1 MNNIKRSV
9 IAGMSAICFLFPI
22 LSVNTP
28 KYTTDNMATTFTS
41 TPLYTTEGKLRVSD
55 EPTDQ
60 SLVDSFINTIISKGS
75 EAITGGIQVYA
86 KYIVLNL
93 LKECGLDFR
102 DATTKT
108 LENIQKQLNIIET
121 KIDAIAAKQAQY
133 HAEDILNPILEL
145 FATANIRYMNY
156 VSGSLAY
163 LAELENDD
171 TLDEDEI
178 EAKRV
183 AAYNDG
189 INKLMFDGAP
199 FATYVT
205 TLADRVMKP
214 NKTDSR
220 KDIFFYYDQTMGQ
233 YDKWDI
239 QGYKNTRNFIAYLDS
254 TLILLSNLAKFQ
266 IYYLAKDADTAMR
279 KTYSQ
284 MIDDMAIAVN
294 QVNASFA
301 VKLQSMKS
309 IQDNWDRGL
318 NRYIPSNK
326 YYGTRMCTLTY
337 NLEDKGWGDSRQAL
351 WLNYYNDYGKHGLH
365 QVAYCYEPNR
375 DIIEAVANDFKSFAG
390 DYCTSAYTIQDYLA
404 NAGFWAKN
412 SDKFDASSGLFAG
425 NMYVDKHGFMND
437 DFDYSLAYY
446 DNWGNFRR
454 KNAYEVASY
463 HTWYGVVDYTELRS
477 YDKNY
482 YLCFI
487 TANPNRTVW
496 SLDGSYKQTYMYD
509 IKFTVNEAVYYSVY
523 YMDFVNKPGPITVH
537 EWW

>member
-1 MNNIKRSV
+1 MRTKKR
-9 IAGMSAICFLFPI
+9 IILTFLSAIAFLWPTI
-22 LSVNTP
+22 DLLSKTTPDSITANAFNSSNTL
-28 KYTTDNMATTFTS
+28 
-41 TPLYTTEGKLRVSD
+41 TPEGKLRISQ

-60 SLVDSFINTIISKGS
+60 SLVDNFINTIVSKGG

-86 KYIVLNL
+86 KCIVLNL

-163 LAELENDD
+163 LAELENDE
-171 TLDEDEI
+171 TLTEEEI
-178 EAKRV
+178 EEKRV

-189 INKLMFDGAP
+189 INKLFFDGAP

-214 NKTDSR
+214 NKTDAR
-220 KDIFFYYDQTMGQ
+220 KDIFFYYDETMGQ

-239 QGYKNTRNFIAYLDS
+239 QAYKNTRNFIAYLDS

-301 VKLQSMKS
+301 AKIQSMKS

-318 NRYIPSNK
+318 NRYIPTDK
-326 YYGTRMCTLTY
+326 FYGTRMCTLTY
-337 NLEDKGWGDSRQAL
+337 NLEDKG
-351 WLNYYNDYGKHGLH
+351 
-365 QVAYCYEPNR
+365 
-375 DIIEAVANDFKSFAG
+375 
-390 DYCTSAYTIQDYLA
+390 
-404 NAGFWAKN
+404 
-412 SDKFDASSGLFAG
+412 
-425 NMYVDKHGFMND
+425 
-437 DFDYSLAYY
+437 
-446 DNWGNFRR
+446 
-454 KNAYEVASY
+454 
-463 HTWYGVVDYTELRS
+463 
-477 YDKNY
+477 
-482 YLCFI
+482 
-487 TANPNRTVW
+487 
-496 SLDGSYKQTYMYD
+496 
-509 IKFTVNEAVYYSVY
+509 
-523 YMDFVNKPGPITVH
+523 
-537 EWW
+537 

>member
-1 MNNIKRSV
+1 MTGIRRS
-9 IAGMSAICFLFPI
+9 ILAGLSALCFLLPAA
-22 LSVNTP
+22 SVNSP
-28 KYTTDNMATTFTS
+28 SYTQSEHLDGFQS
-41 TPLYTTEGKLRVSD
+41 GSLYTAEGKLRVSA

-60 SLVDSFINTIISKGS
+60 SLVDSILNTLISKGG
-75 EAITGGIQVYA
+75 EAVMGGIQVYA
-86 KYIVLNL
+86 KCVVLNL
-93 LKECGLDFR
+93 LKDCGLDLR
-102 DATTKT
+102 DATTKS
-108 LENIQKQLNIIET
+108 LEGIKKQLGIIET

-145 FATANIRYMNY
+145 FATANIRYMSY
-156 VSGSLAY
+156 VSGTLAH
-163 LAELENDD
+163 LAALENDES
-171 TLDEDEI
+171 LSEDDV
-178 EAKRV
+178 EAERL

-189 INKLMFDGAP
+189 IDKLMFDGAP

-205 TLADRVMKP
+205 TLADRVMTP
-214 NKTDSR
+214 NKTDTR
-220 KDIFFYYDQTMGQ
+220 LDIFYYYDQTMGQ

-239 QGYKNTRNFIAYLDS
+239 QRYKNVRNFSAYLDS
-254 TLILLSNLAKFQ
+254 TLVLLANLAKFQ
-266 IYYLAKDADTAMR
+266 LYYLAKGASDALVTAY
-279 KTYSQ
+279 KQ
-284 MIDDMAIAVN
+284 MADDMASAVN
-294 QVNASFA
+294 RANAYFA
-301 VKLQSMKS
+301 AKIQSMKS

-318 NRYIPSNK
+318 NRYVPTDR

-337 NLEDKGWGDSRQAL
+337 SLDDKGWGDSRQAL

-365 QVAYCYEPNR
+365 QVAYCYEPNT
-375 DIIEAVANDFKSFAG
+375 DIVKAVASDFKSFAG

-425 NMYVDKHGFMND
+425 SMYVDKHGFMND
-437 DFDYSLAYY
+437 DFDYSFAYY
-446 DNWGNFRR
+446 DNWGDFRR

-463 HTWYGVVDYTELRS
+463 HTWYGVVDYTRLQN
-477 YDKNY
+477 YDRGY

-496 SLDGSYKQTYMYD
+496 SLDGTYKQTYMYD